1 MNHKL
6 LYKVFLYCLFSVF
19 PMASLQAAIQQQ
31 NSNKGTVT
39 GRVVDQDEHPYY
51 PVAVKIESNHI
62 GAYTDEKGI
71 FYIQDV
77 PAGNQILVVSGIGVK
92 TRKVPVKVVAGKVN
106 RLPDIEIDTQVELL
120 QEVQVVGKSEA
131 RRQQEQAYAIS
142 VVDIKKAYNSAA
154 PLNKMLNKVASVRI
168 REEGGVGS
176 NYNFSLNG
184 FSGNQVKFFL
194 DGIPMDNFGSSFNL
208 ANISANMAERVEV
221 YKGVLPVN
229 LGADAL
235 GGAVNIISRKDA
247 NYLDATYSFGS
258 FNTHKIS
265 VNGAYTHLKTG
276 FTVRANAFY
285 NYSDNDYKVFVPIV
299 DLATNKKLDERWIRR
314 FNDGYQSGGIRL
326 ETGITNKPFADY
338 LLAGIIVSKNDK
350 EVQTGA
356 TMDAV
361 YGGAKMKS
369 ESLIPSIRYKK
380 DDLFV
385 DGLSLSFYGAYS
397 SVNSFNV
404 DTLSRRYNWLGEF
417 VPSISAGEGYYTDS
431 KIKSREWLGNG
442 NMSYVIDTHQSLIL
456 NHVVSAMRRTLNDK
470 VRPEDENNNV
480 PQQLTK
486 NITGLGWQIR
496 YDRWNANV
504 FGKMYRLYS
513 STYKRLDEYTENA
526 RWEKVHDRKTNFG
539 YGAAATYYV
548 LPSLQAKISYEHAY
562 RLPESIEMFGDGL
575 IQQRNPDLKP
585 ESSQNLNLGLSYI
598 RTFHAHQLSADAGF
612 IYRYTT
618 DFILKGVSLTSN
630 PTTGYENLGKV
641 LTKGAEASI
650 RYNYKDLFHLGGNFT
665 YQDITDRQKYEKS
678 KDSFVGEGI
687 TENITYKERLPN
699 IPYLFANADAGF
711 RFQNL
716 GWRNTVLTVDYNLN
730 YIHSYYLSFPG
741 LGAKS
746 SKKVIPEQF
755 SHDVSLGYS
764 MDGGRYSVMVE
775 CTNLTNQKLYDN
787 YRLQKPGRA
796 FNVKLRYFFS
806 K

>member
-6 LYKVFLYCLFSVF
+6 LYRIFLLCFFSALSISVLH
-19 PMASLQAAIQQQ
+19 AGVQQQ
-31 NSNKGTVT
+31 SKGTVT
-39 GRVVDQDEHPYY
+39 GRIIDREKQPYY
-51 PVAVKIESNHI
+51 PVAVAIEGVYI
-62 GAYTDEKGI
+62 GGYTNEKGI
-71 FYIQDV
+71 YHINDV
-77 PAGNQILVVSGIGVK
+77 PAGNQTIVVSGIGVK
-92 TRKVPVKVVAGKVN
+92 TKKVPVRVIAGTVN
-106 RLPDIEIDTQVELL
+106 RIPDIEIDTQAEELD
-120 QEVQVVGKSEA
+120 EVQVIGKSEA

-142 VVDIKKAYNSAA
+142 VLDIKKAYNSAA
-154 PLNKMLNKVASVRI
+154 PLNKLLNNVSSVRI

-235 GGAVNIISRKDA
+235 GGAVNIVSRKDA

-258 FNTHKIS
+258 FNTHKVS

-285 NYSDNDYKVFVPIV
+285 NYSDNDYKIFAPII
-299 DLATNKKLDERWIRR
+299 DLATNKKVDERWVKR
-314 FNDGYQSGGIRL
+314 FHDGYQSGGIRL
-326 ETGITNKPFADY
+326 ETGITGKPFADY

-350 EVQTGA
+350 DVQTGA

-361 YGGAKMKS
+361 YGGVKMKS
-369 ESLIPSIRYKK
+369 ESVIPSIRYKK
-380 DDLFV
+380 DDLFL
-385 DGLSLSFYGAYS
+385 DGFSLSLYGTYS

-404 DTLSRRYNWLGEF
+404 DTITRRYNWLGES
-417 VPSISAGEGYYTDS
+417 VPSTSAGEGYYTDS
-431 KIKSREWLGNG
+431 KIKNREWLGNG
-442 NMSYVIDTHQSLIL
+442 NISYVIDTHQSLIL
-456 NHVVSAMRRTLNDK
+456 NHVVSAMRRTMNDK
-470 VRPEDENNNV
+470 VRPDDENNNV

-504 FGKMYRLYS
+504 FGKMYKLYS

-526 RWEKVHDRKTNFG
+526 RWEKVRDHKTNFG
-539 YGAAATYYV
+539 YGAAATYYI
-548 LPSLQAKISYEHAY
+548 LPSLQAKFSYEHAY

-585 ESSQNLNLGLSYI
+585 ESSRNLNLGLSFI
-598 RTFHAHQLSADAGF
+598 RTFGAHQLSADGNF

-641 LTKGAEASI
+641 LTKGVEAAV
-650 RYNYKDLFHLGGNFT
+650 RYNYKDLFHMGANFT
-665 YQDITDRQKYEKS
+665 YQDITDQQRYEKT

-711 RFQNL
+711 RFHDL
-716 GWRNTVLTVDYNLN
+716 FWRNSVLTFDYNLN

-755 SHDVSLGYS
+755 SHDLALGYS
-764 MDGGRYSVMVE
+764 MDNGKYSVVVE

>member
-1 MNHKL
+1 MNHKV
-6 LYKVFLYCLFSVF
+6 LYRVALFCLFSMLSAVL
-19 PMASLQAAIQQQ
+19 MHAGEQQQ
-31 NSNKGTVT
+31 QSKGIVT
-39 GRVVDQDEHPYY
+39 GRIVDQQKQPYY
-51 PVAVKIESNHI
+51 PVAVAIEGVYIGGYTNENGVYHI
-62 GAYTDEKGI
+62 N
-71 FYIQDV
+71 DV
-77 PAGNQILVVSGIGVK
+77 PAGSQTIVVSGIGVK
-92 TRKVPVKVVAGKVN
+92 TKKVPIHVTAGKVN
-106 RLPDIEIDTQVELL
+106 RIPDIEIDTQAEELE
-120 QEVQVVGKSEA
+120 EVQVIGKSEA

-142 VVDIKKAYNSAA
+142 VLDIKKAYNSAA
-154 PLNKMLNKVASVRI
+154 PLNKLLNNVSSVRI
-168 REEGGVGS
+168 REEGGMGS

-208 ANISANMAERVEV
+208 ANISATMAERVEV

-235 GGAVNIISRKDA
+235 GGAVNIVSRRDA

-258 FNTHKIS
+258 FNTHKVS

-285 NYSDNDYKVFVPIV
+285 NYSDNDYKVFVPII
-299 DLATNKKLDERWIRR
+299 DLATNKKIDERWVRR
-314 FNDGYQSGGIRL
+314 FNDAYRSGGIRL
-326 ETGITNKPFADY
+326 ETGITNKPYADY
-338 LLAGIIVSKNDK
+338 LRAGIILSKNDK
-350 EVQTGA
+350 DVQTGA

-361 YGGAKMKS
+361 YGGVKMKS
-369 ESLIPSIRYKK
+369 ESVIPSIRYKK
-380 DDLFV
+380 DDLFL
-385 DGLSLSFYGAYS
+385 DGLSLSLYGTYN
-397 SVNSFNV
+397 SVNTFNV
-404 DTLSRRYNWLGEF
+404 DTIARRYNWLGES
-417 VPSISAGEGYYTDS
+417 VPSTSAGEGYYTDS
-431 KIKSREWLGNG
+431 KIKNREWLGNG
-442 NMSYVIDTHQSLIL
+442 NISYVIDGHQSLIL
-456 NHVVSAMRRTLNDK
+456 NHVVSAMRRTMNDK
-470 VRPEDENNNV
+470 VRPDDENNNV

-504 FGKMYRLYS
+504 FGKMYKLYS

-526 RWEKVHDRKTNFG
+526 RWEKVRDHKTNFG
-539 YGAAATYYV
+539 YGAAATYYI
-548 LPSLQAKISYEHAY
+548 LPSLQAKFSYEHAY

-585 ESSQNLNLGLSYI
+585 ESSRNLNLGLSFI
-598 RTFHAHQLSADAGF
+598 QTFGAHQLSADGNF

-641 LTKGAEASI
+641 LTKGVEAAV
-650 RYNYKDLFHLGGNFT
+650 RYNYKDLFHTGAGFT
-665 YQDITDRQKYEKS
+665 YQDITDRQRYEKT

-699 IPYLFANADAGF
+699 IPYLFANADAGV
-711 RFQNL
+711 RFHDLIWKNS
-716 GWRNTVLTVDYNLN
+716 VLTFDYNLN
-730 YIHSYYLSFPG
+730 YIHSYYLSVPG

-755 SHDVSLGYS
+755 SHDLALGYS
-764 MDGGRYSVMVE
+764 MDNGKYSVVVE